1 MFPLYLID
9 KQVSPSDVTF
19 WSGLLGQGL
28 SILGSIAGGYIITKL
43 VNRSESFSYFAIYGS
58 FKLVNVVK
66 L

>member
-43 VNRSESFSYFAIYGS
+43 VYRSESFYYS

-66 L
+66 LLSCLG